1 MVDMSLI
8 ELATYKSAIKAPVW
22 LQAMQ
27 DEINALC
34 HNPFLGY
41 SRFTF
46 FFPLKKN
53 KKILSKN
60 ITVKRGCQNAQ
71 KIVKI

>member
-60 ITVKRGCQNAQ
+60 IAVKRGC
-71 KIVKI
+71 